1 MRRRGNPVNNQLQ
14 KDMWNGRAGASWV
27 RHNSLL
33 EELLSEPGRRC
44 MALFDLPSN
53 AQVLDVGCGCGNQ
66 TLEWAA
72 RLDPSSNITG
82 VDISTPMLALAED
95 LKSANKSSL
104 QANVSFVL
112 GDASEA
118 LFPETSFDAIYSR
131 FGVMFFADPTAAF
144 ATLRSTLKPE
154 GQLGF
159 VCWQSP
165 ALNPFFTAPMQA
177 ALTVLPPPPPAKP
190 GAPGPFGLSDKER
203 TQHVLSEAGF
213 AEITIEPLQLEL
225 SAGAGRSFD
234 DLFQELIQIGPAA
247 TLIAESEPPLA
258 EHARAAVY
266 ERLGEFYS
274 SGSGVRFEAN
284 FWLVSA
290 RR

>member
-1 MRRRGNPVNNQLQ
+1 MDNQLQ

-44 MALFDLPSN
+44 MELFDLPSS

-66 TLEWAA
+66 TLDWASC
-72 RLDPSSNITG
+72 LDPSCNIIG
-82 VDISTPMLALAED
+82 VDISEPMLALAED
-95 LKSANKSSL
+95 LKSANQSAL
-104 QANVSFVL
+104 QANVSFLL

-118 LFPETSFDAIYSR
+118 LFPEASFDAIYSR

-144 ATLRSTLKPE
+144 AQLRSNLKPD

-203 TQHVLSEAGF
+203 SYGILSEAGF
-213 AEITIEPLQLEL
+213 TEVTIEPLQLEL
-225 SAGAGRSFD
+225 SAGADRSFD
-234 DLFQELIQIGPAA
+234 ELFQELVQIGPAA
-247 TLIAESEPPLA
+247 ALIAESDPALA
-258 EHARAAVY
+258 EQAKTAVY
-266 ERLGEFYS
+266 ETLGEFYS
-274 SGSGVRFEAN
+274 VGNGVRFEAN

-290 RR
+290 RK

>member
-1 MRRRGNPVNNQLQ
+1 MRLRDKPMDNQLQ

-44 MALFDLPSN
+44 MALFDLPSS

-66 TLEWAA
+66 TLDWASW
-72 RLDPSSNITG
+72 LDPSCNIIG
-82 VDISTPMLALAED
+82 VDISEPMLALAED
-95 LKSANKSSL
+95 LKSANQSVL
-104 QANVSFVL
+104 QANVSFLL
-112 GDASEA
+112 GDASEP
-118 LFPETSFDAIYSR
+118 LFPEGSFDAIYSR

-144 ATLRSTLKPE
+144 ATLRSTLKQD

-165 ALNPFFTAPMQA
+165 ALNPFFMAPMQA
-177 ALTVLPPPPPAKP
+177 ALTVLPPPPPAKS
-190 GAPGPFGLSDKER
+190 GAPGPFGLSDKDR
-203 TQHVLSEAGF
+203 TADVLNTAGF
-213 AEITIEPLQLEL
+213 RDVSVQPLELKL
-225 SAGAGRSFD
+225 SAGASRTFD
-234 DLFQELIQIGPAA
+234 ELFQELIQIGPAA
-247 TLIAESEPPLA
+247 ALIAESDPALA
-258 EHARAAVY
+258 EQARLAVY
-266 ERLGEFYS
+266 EKLIEFYS
-274 SGSGVRFEAN
+274 PGAGVEFEAN

>member
-1 MRRRGNPVNNQLQ
+1 MDNQLQ

-33 EELLSEPGRRC
+33 EELLSEPGHRC
-44 MALFDLPSN
+44 MDLYSLPSS
-53 AQVLDVGCGCGNQ
+53 AQILDVGCGCGNQ
-66 TLEWAA
+66 TLDWAS
-72 RLDPSSNITG
+72 RLDPSCTIIG
-82 VDISTPMLALAED
+82 VDISEPMLALAED
-95 LKSANKSSL
+95 LKSANQSSL
-104 QANVSFVL
+104 QANVSFRL
-112 GDASEA
+112 GDASES
-118 LFPETSFDAIYSR
+118 LFPEASFDAIYSR

-144 ATLRSTLKPE
+144 TQLRSTLKPK

-165 ALNPFFTAPMQA
+165 ALNTFFTAPMRA

-203 TQHVLSEAGF
+203 TYSVLSKAGF
-213 AEITIEPLQLEL
+213 TEVTVEPLQLEL
-225 SAGAGRSFD
+225 SAGADRSFD

-247 TLIAESEPPLA
+247 ALIAESDPTLSEQA
-258 EHARAAVY
+258 KTAVY
-266 ERLGEFYS
+266 ETLGEFYS
-274 SGSGVRFEAN
+274 VGKGVRFEAN

-290 RR
+290 QNS

>member
-1 MRRRGNPVNNQLQ
+1 MDNQLQ

-44 MALFDLPSN
+44 MALFDLPSS

-66 TLEWAA
+66 TLDWASW
-72 RLDPSSNITG
+72 LDPSCNIIG
-82 VDISTPMLALAED
+82 VDISEPMLALAED
-95 LKSANKSSL
+95 LKSANQSVL
-104 QANVSFVL
+104 QANVSFLL
-112 GDASEA
+112 GDASEP
-118 LFPETSFDAIYSR
+118 LFPEGSFDAIYSR

-144 ATLRSTLKPE
+144 ATLRSTLKQD

-165 ALNPFFTAPMQA
+165 ALNPFFMAPMQA
-177 ALTVLPPPPPAKP
+177 ALTVLPPPPPAKS
-190 GAPGPFGLSDKER
+190 GAPGPFVLSDMDR
-203 TQHVLSEAGF
+203 TADVLSTAGF
-213 AEITIEPLQLEL
+213 RDVSVQPLELKL
-225 SAGAGRSFD
+225 SAGASRTFD
-234 DLFQELIQIGPAA
+234 ELFQELIQIGPAA
-247 TLIAESEPPLA
+247 ALIAESDPALA
-258 EHARAAVY
+258 EQARLAVY
-266 ERLGEFYS
+266 EKLIEFYS
-274 SGSGVRFEAN
+274 PGAGVEFEAN

>member
-1 MRRRGNPVNNQLQ
+1 MDNQPQ

-44 MALFDLPSN
+44 MELFSLPSS
-53 AQVLDVGCGCGNQ
+53 AQILDVGCGCGNQ
-66 TLEWAA
+66 TLDWASQ
-72 RLDPSSNITG
+72 LDPSCKITG
-82 VDISTPMLALAED
+82 VDISEPMLALAED
-95 LKSANKSSL
+95 LKSANQSSL
-104 QANVSFVL
+104 QADVSFVL
-112 GDASEA
+112 GDASDA
-118 LFPETSFDAIYSR
+118 LFPEASFDAIYSR

-144 ATLRSTLKPE
+144 ATLLSSLKPG

-190 GAPGPFGLSDKER
+190 GAPGPFGLSDRER
-203 TQHVLSEAGF
+203 THSVLSEAGF
-213 AEITIEPLQLEL
+213 TEVTVEPLQLEL
-225 SAGAGRSFD
+225 SAGADRSFD

-247 TLIAESEPPLA
+247 ALIAESDPTLSEQA
-258 EHARAAVY
+258 KTAVY
-266 ERLGEFYS
+266 ETLGEFYS
-274 SGSGVRFEAN
+274 VGKGVRFEAN
-284 FWLVSA
+284 FWLVST
-290 RR
+290 RK